1 MKEALEGQPGI
12 PFRIPPNLSMV
23 RVNPQT
29 GLRAKPGDKAIWEAF
44 KPGTEPGEDG
54 QQQVLTGI
62 GETATILPGAAAG
75 GSSTAPAGATD
86 GGGTGGLY

>member
-1 MKEALEGQPGI
+1 MKEALEGHPAI

-44 KPGTEPGEDG
+44 KPGTEPSEDG

-62 GETATILPGAAAG
+62 GETATILPGGVGAP
-75 GSSTAPAGATD
+75 TAPAGATD

>member
-1 MKEALEGQPGI
+1 MKEALADQPAI

-23 RVNPQT
+23 RVNPAT
-29 GLRAKPGDKAIWEAF
+29 GLRAKPGEKAIWEAF

-54 QQQVLTGI
+54 QQQVLTGL
-62 GETATILPGAAAG
+62 GETATVIPGTVG
-75 GSSTAPAGATD
+75 GSSEPAGTTD